1 MTYKSAM
8 MAGALT
14 LAAPSALAQAPDL
27 EPLIGKIVRENSC
40 NDTLFRRTAILT
52 QLFPE
57 LPTEFALAVCYHPK
71 RIVRANGSAGT
82 LNVYDL
88 LILSPEKMIEL
99 DRHEMGGSSEVDLGI
114 TLQVSDKPDDPRYPL
129 NANPR
134 KISAEIGKLGV
145 SSSAAIIV
153 TGNGTSHRY
162 RMVDR
167 EWKRLLVD

>member
-1 MTYKSAM
+1 MTYRSAVV
-8 MAGALT
+8 AGALS
-14 LAAPSALAQAPDL
+14 LAAQDALAQAPNL
-27 EPLIGKIVRENSC
+27 EPLISKTVRENSC
-40 NDTLFRRTAILT
+40 NDTLFRRTVIMAP
-52 QLFPE
+52 LFNE
-57 LPTEFALAVCYHPK
+57 LPYEYALAVCYHPK
-71 RIVRANGSAGT
+71 RTVRANGSAGT

-99 DRHEMGGSSEVDLGI
+99 DRHEMGASSEVDLGI

-134 KISAEIGKLGV
+134 KISAEIGKMGV